1 MKNFIKNNLIA
12 GLLVVLPVGLT
23 YILLAFVINGLDRS
37 MAPVISD
44 FIIWS
49 GAPLPENFHLP
60 GLGFAVVGIFI
71 LLVGLLTTNFFGN
84 KIIEAGDLLMHR
96 TPYVRGIYTT
106 IKQVVTAIAES
117 KKSSFKKLA
126 LVKYPHNG
134 MHMLGIVACDTRGE
148 VVHRT
153 GDNQVN
159 VFIPLIPNVTI
170 GFMVVTPRDQ
180 ITLLE
185 MTLEEGTKF
194 LLSFGIFNEGA
205 EKKSSE
211 PQPTANP
218 PSKTGEA

>member
-1 MKNFIKNNLIA
+1 LKNFIKNNLIA

-49 GAPLPENFHLP
+49 GAPLPEDFHFP
-60 GLGFAVVGIFI
+60 GLGFAVVCIFI

-84 KIIEAGDLLMHR
+84 KIVEAGDLLMHR

-106 IKQVVTAIAES
+106 IKQVVTAISES
-117 KKSSFKKLA
+117 KKSSFKKLV
-126 LVKYPHNG
+126 LVKYPHNS

-148 VVHRT
+148 MVHRT

-170 GFMVVTPRDQ
+170 GFMMVTPRDQ
-180 ITLLE
+180 IALLE
-185 MTLEEGTKF
+185 MTLEEGAKF
-194 LLSFGIFNEGA
+194 LLSFGIFNGEA
-205 EKKSSE
+205 EKQSSE
-211 PQPTANP
+211 PRPTANP
-218 PSKTGEA
+218 PAQTGEA